1 MESSSYP
8 LYYWG
13 LILGVVYCLLTET
26 CIIVPGIIVDML
38 VMICSISLTIHMFT
52 ILPRYSAYMQ
62 ITALLIFIS
71 LIIIGI
77 NSDSLFLMFLSFSLV
92 FGAKGIEYNKI
103 LKIYY
108 KVGLVFCLTTL
119 LLCYQGFI
127 VNITDYGTERDLVSF
142 GSVRNSFGYR
152 WPTNLANHVFFICL
166 AFWLYK
172 RGQLKIVEILLL
184 LLTSV
189 WLIKYTDARLGAGSI
204 ILIIIFSFFLYI
216 RKYIPRLFSNLL
228 GTIVILW
235 IPAAFALSL
244 WTVYEYDSNSSD
256 IYWIGA
262 DAILSGRLRIGS
274 ETLMEEGV
282 TFWGQTVKMYGGNES
297 GELYNYIDS
306 SFLQAIIIYGVLFTV
321 ILLACFVYLSYRA
334 YKRGDTVL
342 LMAVFMSGLSGL
354 VAQHFL
360 QIFMNPLLIALVASH
375 TQKELSEQNELCN
388 VE

>member
-1 MESSSYP
+1 
-8 LYYWG
+8 
-13 LILGVVYCLLTET
+13 
-26 CIIVPGIIVDML
+26 
-38 VMICSISLTIHMFT
+38 MICSISLTMHMFT

-62 ITALLIFIS
+62 ITALLILIS

-77 NSDSLFLMFLSFSLV
+77 SSDSLFQMFLSFSLV
-92 FGAKGIEYNKI
+92 FGAKGIEYNNI

-108 KVGLVFCLTTL
+108 KIGLVFCLTIL
-119 LLCYQGFI
+119 MLCYQGFI

>member
-8 LYYWG
+8 LYFLG
-13 LILGVVYCLLTET
+13 LILGVVCCLLTET
-26 CIIVPGIIVDML
+26 CIIVPSIIENML
-38 VMICSISLTIHMFT
+38 VMICSISLTMHMFT

-62 ITALLIFIS
+62 ITALLILIS

-77 NSDSLFLMFLSFSLV
+77 SSDSLFQMFLSFSLV
-92 FGAKGIEYNKI
+92 FGAKGIEYNNI

-108 KVGLVFCLTTL
+108 KIGLVFCLTIL
-119 LLCYQGFI
+119 MLCYQGFI

>member
-1 MESSSYP
+1 
-8 LYYWG
+8 
-13 LILGVVYCLLTET
+13 
-26 CIIVPGIIVDML
+26 ML

-127 VNITDYGTERDLVSF
+127 VNITDNGTERDLISY
-142 GSVRNSFGYR
+142 GSIRNSFGYV

-184 LLTSV
+184 LLTSA
-189 WLIKYTDARLGAGSI
+189 WIIKYTDARLGSGCI
-204 ILIIIFSFFLYI
+204 ILIIIFSLFLCI
-216 RKYIPRLFSNLL
+216 RKYIPRHFSNLF
-228 GTIVILW
+228 GAIVILW

-244 WTVYEYDSNSSD
+244 WMVYEYDSNSND
-256 IYWIGA
+256 IYWVGA
-262 DAILSGRLRIGS
+262 DAILSGRLHIGS
-274 ETLMEEGV
+274 ETLKEEGIA
-282 TFWGQTVKMYGGNES
+282 FWGQKVKMYGGNES
-297 GELYNYIDS
+297 GDLYNYIDS
-306 SFLQAIIIYGVLFTV
+306 SFLQAIIIYGVFFSI
-321 ILLACFVYLSYRA
+321 ILLACFVYLSYKA

-342 LMAVFMSGLSGL
+342 LMAVFISGLSGL

-360 QIFMNPLLIALVASH
+360 QIFMNPLLMALVADH
-375 TQKELSEQNELCN
+375 TEKELSEQNELCN